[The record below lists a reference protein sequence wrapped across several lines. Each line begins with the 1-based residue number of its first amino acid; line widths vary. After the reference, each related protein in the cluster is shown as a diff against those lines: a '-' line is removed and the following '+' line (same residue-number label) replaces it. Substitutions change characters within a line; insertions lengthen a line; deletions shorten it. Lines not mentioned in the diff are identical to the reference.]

1 MEVGEERG
9 LGAQLLD
16 LLRLGLLDA
25 EDELG
30 GVEDRLRVGDD
41 LGSLRAVR
49 GVLDGA
55 ALAGAR
61 LDVHVMSSLRQFPYA
76 GGRQRD
82 AVLVDL
88 DLCWNP
94 DLHWYYR
101 KPILSATY
109 EQIADLPLTI
119 EDYTL
124 EGHELEVGPNFT
136 RLTTTI
142 HLRGAGKEGQGEDV
156 TYDALDHV
164 ALQDAG
170 PSKPL
175 AGTWT
180 LRSFREHID
189 TLNLWPSEPVRDVSK
204 LYRRWAYESAAL
216 DLALQQAGRSL
227 ADVLGREPK
236 PVTLVMSTPLP
247 DAPPT
252 TAKLRAFLAKYP
264 TLKFKLDPTPA
275 WTEQLISEL
284 RDMGVVDSLDLK
296 GQYHGTVVDNP
307 ADPDRYRLL
316 AETFPDVWLEDPKIN
331 DETDPVLEPH
341 RHRITWDAIIHSI
354 DDIESLPF
362 PPKMVNIKPSRFG
375 GLPELFGAYD
385 YCEQRGIRA
394 YGGGQYELGVGRG
407 HIQYLASL
415 FHPDTPNDVAPAGYN
430 DPSVQDGLPS
440 SPLRPRIAA
449 TGFRWDTNAT

>member
-109 EQIADLPLTI
+109 ELIADLPLTV

-124 EGHELEVGPNFT
+124 EGRELQAGPNFT

-164 ALQDAG
+164 ALQDTG
-170 PSKPL
+170 PSQPL
-175 AGTWT
+175 AGAWT

-189 TLNLWPSEPVRDVSK
+189 TLNLWPSEPVREVSK

-216 DLALQQAGRSL
+216 DLALEQAGRSL
-227 ADVLGREPK
+227 ADVLDREPG
-236 PVTLVMSTPLP
+236 PVNFVMSMRLHGDP
-247 DAPPT
+247 AT
-252 TAKLRAFLAKYP
+252 TENLRAVLEKYP
-264 TLKFKLDPTPA
+264 GTRFKLDPTPA
-275 WTEQLISEL
+275 WNEDLISEL
-284 RDMGVVDSLDLK
+284 RAMGVVDSLDLK
-296 GQYHGTVVDNP
+296 GHYTGTVVDNP
-307 ADPDRYRLL
+307 PDPERYGLL
-316 AETFPDVWLEDPKIN
+316 AETFPDAWLEDPAITP
-331 DETDPVLEPH
+331 ETDPVLEPH
-341 RHRITWDAIIHSI
+341 RDRITWDAPIHSI
-354 DDIESLPF
+354 EDIESLPF
-362 PPKMVNIKPSRFG
+362 APKMVNIKPSRFG
-375 GLPELFGAYD
+375 GLPELFAAYD
-385 YCEQRGIRA
+385 YCDERGIRA
-394 YGGGQYELGVGRG
+394 YGGGQFELGVGRC

-415 FHPDTPNDVAPAGYN
+415 FHPDTLNDVAPSGYN
-430 DPSVQDGLPS
+430 DPTVPDGLPS

-449 TGFRWDTNAT
+449 TGFRWGE